1 MKKFKRVI
9 ASICAVMMIMSTFA
23 ATTVAATPKEQ
34 EQIEAISE
42 ADIAVANALP
52 TPVAK
57 AQHAGAA
64 TIELHAIGAGLVD
77 ADWSVVMSKGLLTN
91 INMVLSIKHGFLFL
105 DKDNYKIRRKAN
117 WTSAEY
123 GSVQTKWKKGTKLK
137 SDLNGTIEVEGLYDY
152 PVNSVD
158 YGTTTV
164 K

>member
-57 AQHAGAA
+57 LNMQVLQQLSCMQIDITTKGA
-64 TIELHAIGAGLVD
+64 
-77 ADWSVVMSKGLLTN
+77 N
-91 INMVLSIKHGFLFL
+91 
-105 DKDNYKIRRKAN
+105 
-117 WTSAEY
+117 
-123 GSVQTKWKKGTKLK
+123 
-137 SDLNGTIEVEGLYDY
+137 
-152 PVNSVD
+152 
-158 YGTTTV
+158 
-164 K
+164 

>member
-1 MKKFKRVI
+1 MDKCNKKFKRVM
-9 ASICAVMMIMSTFA
+9 ASICAVMMTMSTFA

-77 ADWSVVMSKGLLTN
+77 ADWAR
-91 INMVLSIKHGFLFL
+91 I
-105 DKDNYKIRRKAN
+105 
-117 WTSAEY
+117 
-123 GSVQTKWKKGTKLK
+123 
-137 SDLNGTIEVEGLYDY
+137 LYDLLAKVSNRITNEVKGINRVVY
-152 PVNSVD
+152 DVASKPPA
-158 YGTTTV
+158 TV
-164 K
+164 EYE

>member
-1 MKKFKRVI
+1 MDKCNKKFKRVM
-9 ASICAVMMIMSTFA
+9 ASICAVMMTMSTFA

-77 ADWSVVMSKGLLTN
+77 ADWER
-91 INMVLSIKHGFLFL
+91 I
-105 DKDNYKIRRKAN
+105 
-117 WTSAEY
+117 
-123 GSVQTKWKKGTKLK
+123 
-137 SDLNGTIEVEGLYDY
+137 LYDLLAKVSNRITNEVKGINRVVY
-152 PVNSVD
+152 DVASKPPA
-158 YGTTTV
+158 TV
-164 K
+164 EYE

>member
-1 MKKFKRVI
+1 MKKFKKVI

-77 ADWSVVMSKGLLTN
+77 ADWAR
-91 INMVLSIKHGFLFL
+91 I
-105 DKDNYKIRRKAN
+105 
-117 WTSAEY
+117 
-123 GSVQTKWKKGTKLK
+123 
-137 SDLNGTIEVEGLYDY
+137 LYDLLAKVSNRITNEVKGINRVVY
-152 PVNSVD
+152 DVASKPPA
-158 YGTTTV
+158 TV
-164 K
+164 EYE